1 MGKITDY
8 WLEQL
13 KPVTDL
19 SKVRDLSGVRA
30 KPFGGSNANEMQ
42 NDLTLEERNS
52 LEIKITNSAIQKIIS
67 DTIRDIESSSDLLQI
82 FNVLKKQGKA
92 LFKECVKFAQQD
104 KPIFL
109 NTELYWARLKVR
121 VGIKGSKNSVLFLSY
136 LEAIAVWEKYS
147 RNLNSEDFDL
157 TSSSKNI
164 IVTGFDPFGGSDNPS
179 GELSLF
185 LNSLTI
191 EGFKVHTAIF
201 PVRWKDF
208 DNNIFENFIEKTFS
222 KVDVVFTTS
231 RTNKKG
237 ISIDSLAGN
246 VRGGIRDN
254 NFDVPNRTIIF
265 SGTPN
270 FYPTTLPFE
279 IVVGKKYNGFSA
291 QLDESAEVKKND
303 GNKLVVKLSNY
314 ENYTN
319 NEVLKGSGGSFLSNE
334 IFYRACHWRET
345 TKLPSFIP
353 AKKLINGHLHIQELN
368 DKKQLF
374 EFLGAIKSVISSIL
388 QEL

>member
-19 SKVRDLSGVRA
+19 SKVRDLSTVR
-30 KPFGGSNANEMQ
+30 GNSSVGSNADETQ
-42 NDLTLEERNS
+42 NDLTLEEKNS
-52 LEIKITNSAIQKIIS
+52 LKVQITNSVLQKIIS

-121 VGIKGSKNSVLFLSY
+121 VGIKGSKNRVLLLSY

-179 GELSLF
+179 GELSLW
-185 LNSLTI
+185 LNNLI
-191 EGFKVHTAIF
+191 VKGFRVYTAIF

-222 KVDVVFTTS
+222 KADVVFTTS
-231 RTNKKG
+231 RTSKKG

-279 IVVGKKYNGFSA
+279 TVISKKYNGFNA

-303 GNKLVVKLSNY
+303 GNGLIVKLSNY
-314 ENYTN
+314 KNYTK
-319 NEVLKGSGGSFLSNE
+319 NEVLKGSGGNYLSNE

-345 TKLPSFIP
+345 TKISSAS
-353 AKKLINGHLHIQELN
+353 AKKLVNGHLHIQEII
-368 DKKQLF
+368 DKRELAN
-374 EFLGAIKSVISSIL
+374 FLKAIKSVITDIL
-388 QEL
+388 K